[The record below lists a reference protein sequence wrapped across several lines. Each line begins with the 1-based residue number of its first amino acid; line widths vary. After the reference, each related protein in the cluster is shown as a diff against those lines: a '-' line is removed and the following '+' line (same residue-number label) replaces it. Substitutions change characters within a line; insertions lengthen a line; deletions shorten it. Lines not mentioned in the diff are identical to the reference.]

1 MQLNAKKY
9 TSDDIQEIKGK
20 NKMTCTIGSR
30 AQVIHGTALKTAGGL
45 KKGDLK
51 LNAAGAIV
59 SKRQSSRA
67 KLLESPM
74 LKLWRD
80 SVKTAYKNPKYCGRF
95 VPIRKGTAFYN
106 EIKKDYQKRLAKTS
120 SCPSKKKRKS
130 KSKSRSKSK

>member
-1 MQLNAKKY
+1 
-9 TSDDIQEIKGK
+9 
-20 NKMTCTIGSR
+20 MTCTIGSR

-59 SKRQSSRA
+59 SKKQSSRA
-67 KLLESPM
+67 KRVESPL

-80 SVKTAYKNPKYCGRF
+80 SVKAAYKNPKYSGRF

-106 EIKKDYQKRLAKTS
+106 EIKKDYQKRLGKT
-120 SCPSKKKRKS
+120 CKKKSKPRSKS
-130 KSKSRSKSK
+130 KSKPRRKC